1 MNRAPTGGNQLHK
14 MKCMLVRYFLSCC
27 PAQIWLTC
35 RQCLVQST
43 YYRCVRSCL
52 DDLWIC
58 ADLFVDLTH
67 NTYKVVER
75 LACLGFS
82 WFDHQGFMD
91 HQWEVGCGCIHS
103 KIEQALGD
111 IQGCY
116 AMFILLVLGCGD
128 ELVLTRDRIGNL
140 IVRR

>member
-58 ADLFVDLTH
+58 ADLLDDDEIALFLILTLMIGLNEHQTCQLTMRACRWLQCNAGHARDL
-67 NTYKVVER
+67 
-75 LACLGFS
+75 C
-82 WFDHQGFMD
+82 Q
-91 HQWEVGCGCIHS
+91 
-103 KIEQALGD
+103 
-111 IQGCY
+111 
-116 AMFILLVLGCGD
+116 VLF
-128 ELVLTRDRIGNL
+128 
-140 IVRR
+140 